1 MYMKKSLMGALSILC
16 LLLLLFQPTLS
27 VEGARSGLILWFQ
40 TVVPTLLPFMIC
52 SNVIVR
58 LGAARY
64 LVKPLK
70 GPCRRFLHLSEC
82 GAYTLV
88 MGLLCGYPMGA
99 KTCGDF
105 VAAGQMDKREGQYLL
120 AFCNYPSPMFLVGY
134 LAAALLCRDR
144 LVPLLLAV
152 YLPLLPLA
160 ALAGRCYHIKEAD
173 SFPGLPDASAGRSS
187 GWLDDAIA
195 NACEVILRVGIYII
209 LYSILAAFLKALPW
223 AGEIP
228 KLLTL
233 GAIEITTG
241 IQAIGA
247 SPLGGDLVPLLGV
260 AVVSFG
266 GLSGVSQTQS
276 VIKNAELSI
285 RHYIL
290 WKLLHSL
297 LAAALFVILA
307 SLM

>member
-1 MYMKKSLMGALSILC
+1 MKKSLMGALSILC
-16 LLLLLFQPTLS
+16 LLLLLFQSTLS

-64 LVKPLK
+64 LVRPLK

-88 MGLLCGYPMGA
+88 VGMLCGYPMGA

-105 VAAGQMDKREGQYLL
+105 VASGRMDKREGQYLL

-134 LAAALLCRDR
+134 LAATLLCRDR
-144 LVPLLLAV
+144 LVPLLLSV

-160 ALAGRCYHIKEAD
+160 SLAGHCYHIREA
-173 SFPGLPDASAGRSS
+173 SLSAKLPDAPSGQTS

-195 NACEVILRVGIYII
+195 NACEVILKVGIYII
-209 LYSILAAFLKALPW
+209 LYSILAAFLKVLPW
-223 AGEIP
+223 TGEVV

-241 IQAIGA
+241 IQAAGA
-247 SPLGGDLVPLLGV
+247 SPLTGDLVPLLG
-260 AVVSFG
+260 AVIAAFG

-290 WKLLHSL
+290 WKLLHGL
-297 LAAALFVILA
+297 LTAALFIILA